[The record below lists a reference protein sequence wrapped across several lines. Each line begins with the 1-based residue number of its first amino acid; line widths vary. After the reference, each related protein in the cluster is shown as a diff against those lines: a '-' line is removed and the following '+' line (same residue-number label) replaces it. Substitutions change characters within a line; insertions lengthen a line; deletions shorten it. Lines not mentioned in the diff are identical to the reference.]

1 MKRSVYIETTIPSY
15 YCDDRAELMRDIT
28 RTREWWDSERG
39 GYECFASAVVIDEL
53 SEGEY
58 PTKAKCLA
66 CIQGT
71 PMLAVDDSV
80 LEIAMTYHATK
91 VMPSPPVRDALHVAI
106 ATYYKVDF
114 LLTWNCR
121 HIANANKFRH
131 LEVVNARMGFA
142 TPKIITPH
150 MLSGSEEANGQ

>member
-1 MKRSVYIETTIPSY
+1 
-15 YCDDRAELMRDIT
+15 
-28 RTREWWDSERG
+28 
-39 GYECFASAVVIDEL
+39 
-53 SEGEY
+53 
-58 PTKAKCLA
+58 
-66 CIQGT
+66 
-71 PMLAVDDSV
+71 
-80 LEIAMTYHATK
+80 MTYHATK